1 MCLFLVLIMQVDI
14 GGGVLV
20 EKTVLSHLHAHCNG
34 LPTKFARNL
43 LWHVFGDKEL
53 RGKSLYGKGS
63 NTNKDGPLKEALDQL
78 RLNAVIG
85 M

>member
-1 MCLFLVLIMQVDI
+1 MCLFLVFIMQVDI
-14 GGGVLV
+14 GGGALA

-43 LWHVFGDKEL
+43 LRHVFGDEEL
-53 RGKSLYGKGS
+53 RGKSLYRKGS
-63 NTNKDGPLKEALDQL
+63 NTNKDGPLKEALDPL